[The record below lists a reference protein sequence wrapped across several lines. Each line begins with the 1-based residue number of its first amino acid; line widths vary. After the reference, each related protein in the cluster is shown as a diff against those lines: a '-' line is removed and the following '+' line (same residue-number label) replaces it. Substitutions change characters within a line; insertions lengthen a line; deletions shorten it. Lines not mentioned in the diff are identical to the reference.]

1 MKVQLRAMGVACAV
15 LCSTGFLLA
24 QAQQGGAPKPVPPG
38 AQEMLANFNEVH
50 AKLVAMA
57 KDFPEDKFD
66 FKVQK
71 EQRSFAENILHVAGV
86 DYEMMSAIAGK
97 KMGPSLPNQ
106 ENPSRDTYKTKADV
120 VGLISQAMKDG
131 DDLIK
136 AQGDAGLTAVIKNPF
151 ANQMSHSWAVW
162 LSMIEHA
169 GEHYG
174 QCVVYYRANNLVPP
188 DSRH

>member
-1 MKVQLRAMGVACAV
+1 MKVQMRALGVVCAV

-24 QAQQGGAPKPVPPG
+24 QQGGAPKPVAP
-38 AQEMLANFNEVH
+38 AAKEMLANFNEIH
-50 AKLVAMA
+50 GKLVAMA

-71 EQRSFAENILHVAGV
+71 DQRSFAENILHVAGT

-97 KMGPSLPNQ
+97 KMGPDLKNE
-106 ENPSRDTYKTKADV
+106 ENPPRSTYKTKSDV
-120 VGLISQAMKDG
+120 VALISQAMKDG
-131 DDLIK
+131 QDLIA
-136 AQGDAGLTAVIKNPF
+136 AQGDDGLNAVIKNPF
-151 ANQMSHSWAVW
+151 ANQMSHTWAVW

-174 QCVVYYRANNLVPP
+174 QCVVYYRANNIVPP